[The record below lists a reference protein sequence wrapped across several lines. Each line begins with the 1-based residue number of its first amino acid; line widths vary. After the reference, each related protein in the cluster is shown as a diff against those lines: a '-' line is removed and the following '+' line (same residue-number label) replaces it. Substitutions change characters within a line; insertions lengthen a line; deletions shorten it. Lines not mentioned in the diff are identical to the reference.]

1 MNAPDADL
9 LIVGGGLAS
18 QRCCESL
25 RRQGFAGSI
34 TMICGEPSRPYDRP
48 PLSKG
53 VLLGDAPERGLE
65 FRPEAWYS
73 EHDVRLELGT
83 TATGLDPASHSVT
96 LERAGRAAGRLRY
109 RRLLIATGARPR
121 SLPGL
126 LPGGRLHELRTRA
139 DAEALE
145 RALRE
150 DDGRLAVIGAGL
162 VGMEVA
168 SAARSLGHEV
178 TLLEAAPTPL
188 ERALPALL
196 GEWMADL
203 HRGRDVD
210 VRLGRTVDE
219 VQESGFGI
227 SLRLSD
233 GETVEAR
240 TVLVA
245 AGTTPA
251 TEWLA
256 GSGLG
261 PRAIETDLTGRT
273 VLDDVF
279 AAGDVASFPD
289 AFLRECL
296 PSQHWEAAARQGAIV
311 AHAILGTDPP
321 APVPAMFWS
330 DQHGRRIQMVGH
342 APDDPSIEIE
352 GSLGRGEPF
361 AAWISGPHG
370 PAAVMLVDRPDLLPG
385 ARRWIAAGEASN
397 PPILSS
403 IQGAAPCPT

>member
-18 QRCCESL
+18 QRCCETL
-25 RRQGFAGSI
+25 RRLGFGGSV
-34 TMICGEPSRPYDRP
+34 TVLCGEPSRPYDRP

-65 FRPEAWYS
+65 FRAEAWYA
-73 EHDVRLELGT
+73 EQDVRLELGT
-83 TATGLDPASHSVT
+83 RAAGLDPASHTVG

-126 LPGGRLHELRTRA
+126 TPGGRLHELRTRSDA
-139 DAEALE
+139 DSLQGALGE
-145 RALRE
+145 RG
-150 DDGRLAVIGAGL
+150 GRLAVIGAGL

-168 SAARSLGHEV
+168 SAARKLGLEV
-178 TLLEAAPTPL
+178 TLLEGARTPL
-188 ERALPALL
+188 ERALPPLL
-196 GEWMADL
+196 GTWIADL
-203 HRGRDVD
+203 HRANEVD
-210 VRLGRTVDE
+210 VRLGCTVDLAR
-219 VQESGFGI
+219 ESGRGVY
-227 SLRLSD
+227 LRLSD
-233 GETVEAR
+233 GETLEAQ

-251 TEWLA
+251 TDWLV
-256 GSGLG
+256 GSGLP
-261 PRAIETDLTGRT
+261 PRAIETDRAGRT
-273 VLDDVF
+273 SLPDVF

-289 AFLRECL
+289 PFLGERL

-342 APDDPSIEIE
+342 APVDPSIEID
-352 GSLGRGEPF
+352 GSLAEGEPF
-361 AAWISGPHG
+361 AAWISGPGG

-385 ARRWIAAGEASN
+385 ARRWIAAGH
-397 PPILSS
+397 LSKDPVPVS
-403 IQGAAPCPT
+403 TQGAAPCPT